1 MKRYEYF
8 ETTADIGIIAYGRDL
23 NELFENA
30 ALAVFD
36 IMCNVEKVNPKE
48 EREINVEEE
57 DLGDLL
63 VSWLTEL
70 LALKDIENILF
81 GKFDVNIENK
91 NKKYILN
98 AKAYGEKAKEEHEL
112 ETEVKAITYHKMEI
126 KKEDG
131 LWKAKFIVD
140 I

>member
-23 NELFENA
+23 NELFENC

-36 IMCNVEKVNPKE
+36 IMCNVEKVSPKE
-48 EREINVEEE
+48 VREIKVEEE
-57 DLGDLL
+57 NIEDLL
-63 VSWLTEL
+63 VTWLTEL
-70 LALKDIENILF
+70 LAIKDIENLLF
-81 GKFDVNIENK
+81 GKFKVEIKNK
-91 NKKYILN
+91 NGKYIIE

-126 KKEDG
+126 KKENST
-131 LWKAKFIVD
+131 WKAKFIVD